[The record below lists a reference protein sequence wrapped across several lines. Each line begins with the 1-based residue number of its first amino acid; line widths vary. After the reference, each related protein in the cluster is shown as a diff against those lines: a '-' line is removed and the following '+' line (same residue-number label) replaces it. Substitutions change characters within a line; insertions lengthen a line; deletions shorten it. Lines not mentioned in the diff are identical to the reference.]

1 MKKLIII
8 LLFSLYSQAIEI
20 KQMPIEFSQKRI
32 ELTKQYIKNS
42 YGLEVKNINI
52 IPKIIVIH
60 HTAVDDLKES
70 FNRLNPEILLTD
82 RKDITNA
89 GNLNVS
95 TQFLVDLDGT
105 IYSLMPETYMARH
118 VIGLNFSSIGVENV
132 GGNKKSLT
140 TEQLKDIYLGKIT
153 NWKEIGGADKKIVV
167 LSRDS
172 SSGTHVYF
180 KEHIL
185 RNGDSKGT
193 EEFGSTVLFLP
204 SNEAIKQ
211 QVNNVDGA
219 IGYIGLGYLDDTIK
233 ILSIDNVIPTVE
245 NVKNKSYSISRAV
258 YWYVDEEMSETTK
271 QLVEYMLSDKGQKI
285 VLDEGFVSIK

>member
-20 KQMPIEFSQKRI
+20 KQMPIEFTQKRI
-32 ELTKQYIKNS
+32 ELKKQYIKNS

-70 FNRLNPEILLTD
+70 FIRLKPDILLTD
-82 RKDITNA
+82 RKDITKA

-95 TQFLVDLDGT
+95 TQFFVALDET

-140 TEQLKDIYLGKIT
+140 TEQLKANIELVKYL
-153 NWKEIGGADKKIVV
+153 KEKYKTIEYLIGHYEYQSFEKHPLFLEK
-167 LSRDS
+167 
-172 SSGTHVYF
+172 
-180 KEHIL
+180 
-185 RNGDSKGT
+185 DSK
-193 EEFGSTVLFLP
+193 
-204 SNEAIKQ
+204 
-211 QVNNVDGA
+211 
-219 IGYIGLGYLDDTIK
+219 YRTIK
-233 ILSIDNVIPTVE
+233 NDPSKDFMEKLRVNFPDLKSF
-245 NVKNKSYSISRAV
+245 KN
-258 YWYVDEEMSETTK
+258 T
-271 QLVEYMLSDKGQKI
+271 L
-285 VLDEGFVSIK
+285 

>member
-8 LLFSLYSQAIEI
+8 LLFSFYSQAIEI
-20 KQMPIEFSQKRI
+20 KPMPIEFSQKRI

-60 HTAVDDLKES
+60 HTAVDDLKGS

-140 TEQLKDIYLGKIT
+140 TEQLKANIELVKYL
-153 NWKEIGGADKKIVV
+153 KEKYKTIEYLIGHYEYQTFEK
-167 LSRDS
+167 
-172 SSGTHVYF
+172 HP
-180 KEHIL
+180 
-185 RNGDSKGT
+185 
-193 EEFGSTVLFLP
+193 LFL
-204 SNEAIKQ
+204 EK
-211 QVNNVDGA
+211 DTK
-219 IGYIGLGYLDDTIK
+219 YRTIK
-233 ILSIDNVIPTVE
+233 NDPSKDFMEKLRVNFPDL
-245 NVKNKSYSISRAV
+245 KSN
-258 YWYVDEEMSETTK
+258 
-271 QLVEYMLSDKGQKI
+271 
-285 VLDEGFVSIK
+285 